1 MPVTRSAFA
10 ILLLLLTLAAAQ
22 AQPEGVEVSPKGG
35 RFKVRFPGKPKET
48 TAKTK
53 TPLGEITVTT
63 VLYATADGSVY
74 VATHVEYPTTPTPD
88 DHPTLLA
95 GARDG
100 IVGKDGKLVSEG
112 PVPHGP
118 DKLAGREVVVDKG
131 KVQVRYRLFFK
142 ENRLYQIGAL
152 GAGGFV
158 TGKAAADFL
167 DSFELVK

>member
-1 MPVTRSAFA
+1 MRIASAT
-10 ILLLLLTLAAAQ
+10 LLLLLTLSAAH

-53 TPLGEITVTT
+53 TAVGEATVTT
-63 VLYATADGSVY
+63 VTYATPEGSIY
-74 VATHVEYPTTPTPD
+74 VATHIEYPTTPKAD
-88 DHPTLLA
+88 DHLTFLA

-100 IVGKDGKLVSEG
+100 IVGKDGKLVSEA
-112 PVPHGP
+112 PVSHGP

-152 GAGGFV
+152 GTGAFV
-158 TGKAAADFL
+158 TGKAASDFL
-167 DSFELVK
+167 DSFEFVK